1 MKRSLIPIALLAALS
16 ACGLRPMYAGGSHG
30 TVARNLGTVEI
41 EAIEGKSGWL
51 VHNALSDRLEAI
63 SGGSG
68 PHYRLQVQLD
78 DQITG
83 FGIRL
88 DDAVTRERRTLRA
101 RYRLFDGATGA
112 LVLDATAGS
121 DVGIDVASSEYATIA
136 AEDTALERLSQIIAD
151 KIIARMAQNISNA
164 GQADGTAL
172 PPIAP
177 ASQPASTADDAHSD
191 LLPSASASPAP

>member
-1 MKRSLIPIALLAALS
+1 
-16 ACGLRPMYAGGSHG
+16 MYGGGSHG
-30 TVARNLGTVEI
+30 AVARNLGSVEV

-51 VHNALSDRLEAI
+51 VHSALSDRLEAI

-151 KIIARMAQNISNA
+151 KIIARMAQNISKGGQNGETTLSPVSPASSPPPTGDDAQFDLAPSA
-164 GQADGTAL
+164 GAL
-172 PPIAP
+172 PAP
-177 ASQPASTADDAHSD
+177 
-191 LLPSASASPAP
+191 